1 MIRKYTMGHVHPVKT
16 ESQFSFFI
24 LQEGKELASVDG
36 KITITNAQT
45 SDAGIYVCAAEN
57 DVGFTN
63 RIAKLDVL
71 GKQMKSRQLR
81 LKTIALD

>member
-1 MIRKYTMGHVHPVKT
+1 MGHVHPVKA

-36 KITITNAQT
+36 KITVTNAQT

-71 GKQMKSRQLR
+71 GKQMRSRW
-81 LKTIALD
+81 